1 MQVINVVLF
10 KNENNCGNFRV
21 FKKIGT
27 KKSDEIVFA
36 FPSDSKIKSN
46 YSLYSTFPI
55 KIDLELN
62 FLISSNWNLAT
73 NRESVNEYDRGNLLL
88 RKQIFEMFKYIIQ
101 NDDFVRSNLINY
113 LPVFNSNASIWW
125 QSFLNDFL
133 TIIKPLMEDKYSNI
147 KISNDNI
154 IKLADKNTFMLINIK
169 VIDKQENQ
177 NLDFYGIKE
186 LSVKD
191 LLKLFQ
197 SNDSQ
202 IVEWQKSKDDE
213 WFENFFKLLKFYSS
227 VELKNDLVSSKIFL
241 IDCERK
247 SIQNLDYNRIFLLNP
262 QKTNLHSCFVQHQVT
277 LLSYLSVSEKRFL
290 TDFLC
295 VPEMNEENLFKLI
308 LDDHLNENFSK
319 ETLIEDMKIIKE
331 NFELFAAYVNLRE
344 EDFVLC
350 VPVLEKEFSLIEEST
365 ISTIFALDF
374 ASSPGIPLNKDK
386 LHYNFID
393 YPKAT
398 VKECLE
404 HEFFYLSLL
413 KNTKFKRKCKLP
425 DVNIQLLKQK
435 ISLQDSKLPLIDILD
450 NPNIKKNE
458 VNLAENIFELLP
470 QDFKK
475 NIVNLLPISTKD
487 DNIFSISDVK
497 LSDLKSINDS
507 NKELA
512 TLFGIK
518 QEEIFEPRILDST
531 LTLIDLTR
539 ELNNINLNRENPDIE
554 TKRIINKFTNNYWE
568 QLRKVYIKR
577 IKSDP
582 SIKINVQESIEL
594 NKIFNFEE
602 NLEIAIKAEFFFYL
616 YLQSKFNESLN
627 IEDCWISSLRN
638 RVHESNKNCDD
649 SKGYDFIV
657 VDKVN
662 LYSQTNEEKVC
673 YIEVKGFS
681 RKWDEFFI
689 LSRNEFNKANNLSS
703 NERYII
709 VIIENVS
716 STENI
721 RITKE
726 IDWILDK
733 QWIVPGEWE
742 SRKFNYKK

>member
-1 MQVINVVLF
+1 
-10 KNENNCGNFRV
+10 
-21 FKKIGT
+21 
-27 KKSDEIVFA
+27 
-36 FPSDSKIKSN
+36 
-46 YSLYSTFPI
+46 
-55 KIDLELN
+55 
-62 FLISSNWNLAT
+62 
-73 NRESVNEYDRGNLLL
+73 
-88 RKQIFEMFKYIIQ
+88 
-101 NDDFVRSNLINY
+101 
-113 LPVFNSNASIWW
+113 
-125 QSFLNDFL
+125 
-133 TIIKPLMEDKYSNI
+133 
-147 KISNDNI
+147 
-154 IKLADKNTFMLINIK
+154 
-169 VIDKQENQ
+169 
-177 NLDFYGIKE
+177 
-186 LSVKD
+186 
-191 LLKLFQ
+191 
-197 SNDSQ
+197 
-202 IVEWQKSKDDE
+202 
-213 WFENFFKLLKFYSS
+213 
-227 VELKNDLVSSKIFL
+227 
-241 IDCERK
+241 
-247 SIQNLDYNRIFLLNP
+247 
-262 QKTNLHSCFVQHQVT
+262 
-277 LLSYLSVSEKRFL
+277 
-290 TDFLC
+290 
-295 VPEMNEENLFKLI
+295 
-308 LDDHLNENFSK
+308 
-319 ETLIEDMKIIKE
+319 
-331 NFELFAAYVNLRE
+331 
-344 EDFVLC
+344 
-350 VPVLEKEFSLIEEST
+350 
-365 ISTIFALDF
+365 
-374 ASSPGIPLNKDK
+374 
-386 LHYNFID
+386 
-393 YPKAT
+393 
-398 VKECLE
+398 
-404 HEFFYLSLL
+404 L

-638 RVHESNKNCDD
+638 RVHESNRNCDD

-681 RKWDEFFI
+681 HKWDEFFI